1 MKRILAILA
10 ALVLVFSL
18 VACGNDVPE
27 TPNGDETPAAT
38 TPSESTPDESTPDAT
53 QPSTSERTMGQQL
66 LDHFNDYV
74 GANSEATVEEIA
86 NELLT
91 NDVIQFMSGAMPVEN
106 DTWLQGFRAETM
118 GGFKSG
124 AMFGPMMGSI
134 AFIGYVFELEEGAD
148 IDAFMQTLEDNADPR
163 WQLCV
168 TADETVIEKNGNLV
182 FFLMCDNTNL
192 NG

>member
-10 ALVLVFSL
+10 ALMLIFSL

-27 TPNGDETPAAT
+27 TPNGDETPDAT
-38 TPSESTPDESTPDAT
+38 TPSESTPSESAPAQTGK
-53 QPSTSERTMGQQL
+53 TMGQQL

-86 NELLT
+86 NDLLT
-91 NDVIQFMSGAMPVEN
+91 NEVIQFMSGAMPVEN
-106 DTWLQGFRAETM
+106 GTWLQGFRAETM
-118 GGFKSG
+118 EGFKSG

-134 AFIGYVFELEEGAD
+134 AFIGYVFELEDGAD